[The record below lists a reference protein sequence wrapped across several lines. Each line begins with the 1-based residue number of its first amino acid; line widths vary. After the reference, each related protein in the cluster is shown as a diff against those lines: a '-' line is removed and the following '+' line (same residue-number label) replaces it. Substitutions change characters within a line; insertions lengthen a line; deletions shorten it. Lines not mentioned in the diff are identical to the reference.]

1 MRVTV
6 KRYYGLIATLLPALL
21 LMTAC
26 FRGGHGAV
34 GALEAQ
40 DSVITAAKLLSMQRN
55 KDYTLVTVADPWKG
69 GVLHR
74 YVLESCPIR
83 YVKWDM
89 NRALT
94 DVYSAA
100 LPAERQGE
108 VLHRYVLVPRD
119 SVLPDNLPE
128 GTVVRT
134 PVQRA
139 LVYSSVHTSLLGEL
153 GALDA
158 VRGVVD
164 SQYFID
170 STIVKGVAEGTI
182 ADCGNSMN
190 PTVEKVIDM
199 QPDAILLSPYQD
211 ASYGQIATLDI
222 PIIECADYLEYDPLG
237 RAEWMK
243 FYGELVGRQA
253 EADSLYNVVTN
264 DYNQVREAAAG
275 AKSRPTVVTEMVI
288 SGVWN
293 VPGGQSYM
301 ARIISDAGGDY
312 LWADDENTGSLALD
326 FNQVLAKAQN
336 ADYWFIKW
344 TNINSLKDLQGAYD
358 LNKEMAAF
366 QNKRVYVCDTDKT
379 RFFDRIP
386 FHPDVLLREFAAI
399 MHPGLFLDYKQQ
411 MYHHID

>member
-1 MRVTV
+1 MNGRKMNGKMINDETIIMRL
-6 KRYYGLIATLLPALL
+6 KRNSPFAVLLTLLL

-26 FRGGHGAV
+26 LRGSNATQGGI
-34 GALEAQ
+34 EA
-40 DSVITAAKLLSMQRN
+40 DGNVIARARLLSMQHEAG
-55 KDYTLVTVADPWKG
+55 YTLVTVADPWKG

-74 YVLESCPIR
+74 YVL
-83 YVKWDM
+83 
-89 NRALT
+89 
-94 DVYSAA
+94 
-100 LPAERQGE
+100 
-108 VLHRYVLVPRD
+108 VPKD

-134 PVQRA
+134 PVCRA

-153 GALDA
+153 GAIDA

-164 SQYFID
+164 SQYFND
-170 STIVKGVAEGTI
+170 SIIPAGVKKGII

-190 PTVEKVIDM
+190 PTVEKVIEM

-211 ASYGQIATLDI
+211 ASYGQIAKLDI

-237 RAEWMK
+237 RAEWVK
-243 FYGELVGRQA
+243 FYGELVGKQA
-253 EADSLYNVVTN
+253 EADSLCDSVV
-264 DYNQVREAAAG
+264 DAYNQVKQAAAG
-275 AKSRPTVVTEMVI
+275 ADFHPTVVTEMVI

-301 ARIISDAGGDY
+301 ARILADAGGTY
-312 LWADDENTGSLALD
+312 LWADDKNTGSLALD
-326 FNQVLAKAQN
+326 FNQVLAVAQD

-358 LNKEMAAF
+358 LNKEMSAF
-366 QNKRVYVCDTDKT
+366 KNKQVYVCDTDKT

-386 FHPDVLLREFAAI
+386 FHPEVLLREFAAI
-399 MHPGLFLDYKQQ
+399 MHPELFPDFQNQ

>member
-1 MRVTV
+1 M
-6 KRYYGLIATLLPALL
+6 KRITLIFLLILPLL
-21 LMTAC
+21 LTSC
-26 FRGGHGAV
+26 FKSGRGAGNV
-34 GALEAQ
+34 LETQ
-40 DSVITAAKLLSMQRN
+40 DSVITAAKLLSMQRAAS
-55 KDYTLVTVADPWKG
+55 YTVVTVGDPWKG

-74 YVLESCPIR
+74 YVL
-83 YVKWDM
+83 
-89 NRALT
+89 
-94 DVYSAA
+94 
-100 LPAERQGE
+100 
-108 VLHRYVLVPRD
+108 VPRD
-119 SVLPDNLPE
+119 ATLPEDLPE

-139 LVYSSVHTSLLGEL
+139 LVYSSVHTSLMAEL
-153 GALDA
+153 GALEA

-164 SQYFID
+164 KQYFID
-170 STIVKGVAEGTI
+170 PFITEGVAAGKI

-211 ASYGQIATLDI
+211 ASYGQIASLDI

-243 FYGELVGRQA
+243 FYGELFGKRQ
-253 EADSLYNVVTN
+253 EADSLYHVIVNA
-264 DYNQVREAAAG
+264 YNTMKETAAK

-293 VPGGQSYM
+293 VPGGESYM
-301 ARIISDAGGDY
+301 ARILKDAGGRY
-312 LWADDENTGSLALD
+312 LWADDKNTGSLALD
-326 FNQVLAKAQN
+326 FNQVLAVAQN

-344 TNINSLKDLQGAYD
+344 TNINTLKDLQGAYD

-366 QNKRVYVCDTDKT
+366 KNKHVYVCDTDKT

-399 MHPGLFLDYKQQ
+399 LHPELFPDVKPQ
-411 MYHHID
+411 MYHHLD

>member
-1 MRVTV
+1 M
-6 KRYYGLIATLLPALL
+6 
-21 LMTAC
+21 
-26 FRGGHGAV
+26 
-34 GALEAQ
+34 ESS
-40 DSVITAAKLLSMQRN
+40 DSVISAAKLLSMQRTA
-55 KDYTLVTVADPWKG
+55 DYTLVTVGDPWKG

-74 YVLESCPIR
+74 YVL
-83 YVKWDM
+83 
-89 NRALT
+89 
-94 DVYSAA
+94 
-100 LPAERQGE
+100 
-108 VLHRYVLVPRD
+108 VPRD
-119 SVLPDNLPE
+119 TDLPKDLPE

-139 LVYSSVHTSLLGEL
+139 LVYSSVHTSLLDEL
-153 GALDA
+153 GAIGA

-170 STIVKGVAEGTI
+170 STIVQGVAMGKI

-211 ASYGQIATLDI
+211 ASYGQIAKLDI

-237 RAEWMK
+237 RAEWVK
-243 FYGELVGRQA
+243 FYGELVGKRN
-253 EADSLYNVVTN
+253 EADSLYNAIVTA
-264 DYNQVREAAAG
+264 YNEVKQAAAG
-275 AKSRPTVVTEMVI
+275 AANRPTVVTEMVI

-301 ARIISDAGGDY
+301 ARILHDAGGNY

-326 FNQVLAKAQN
+326 FNQVLAVAQD

-344 TNINSLKDLQGAYD
+344 TNINSLKDLQGAFD

-366 QNKRVYVCDTDKT
+366 KNKHVYVCDTDKT

-399 MHPGLFLDYKQQ
+399 LHPELFPDYQNQ

>member
-1 MRVTV
+1 M
-6 KRYYGLIATLLPALL
+6 KRLLIISAFAVLL
-21 LMTAC
+21 LTGC
-26 FRGGHGAV
+26 FRHGNSAV
-34 GALEAQ
+34 GNLDSQ
-40 DSVITAAKLLSMQRN
+40 DSVITAAKLLSMKRTAG
-55 KDYTLVTVADPWKG
+55 YTLVTVGDPWKG
-69 GVLHR
+69 G
-74 YVLESCPIR
+74 
-83 YVKWDM
+83 
-89 NRALT
+89 
-94 DVYSAA
+94 
-100 LPAERQGE
+100 

-119 SVLPDNLPE
+119 SVLPPDLPD
-128 GTVVRT
+128 GTLVRT
-134 PVQRA
+134 PVSRA
-139 LVYSSVHTSLLGEL
+139 LVYSSVHTSLLDEL
-153 GALDA
+153 GAIGA

-170 STIVKGVAEGTI
+170 STIVNGVAHGTI

-211 ASYGQIATLDI
+211 ASYGQIAKLDI

-237 RAEWMK
+237 RAEWVK
-243 FYGELVGRQA
+243 FYGELVGKRA
-253 EADSLYNVVTN
+253 EADSLYDAVVNAYEDMKQKT
-264 DYNQVREAAAG
+264 AG
-275 AKSRPTVVTEMVI
+275 ASTRPTVVTEMVI

-301 ARIISDAGGDY
+301 ARILHDAGGDY
-312 LWADDENTGSLALD
+312 LWADDKNTGSLALD
-326 FNQVLAKAQN
+326 FNQVLAVAQS

-399 MHPGLFLDYKQQ
+399 MHPGLFPDYKQQ

>member
-1 MRVTV
+1 
-6 KRYYGLIATLLPALL
+6 
-21 LMTAC
+21 
-26 FRGGHGAV
+26 
-34 GALEAQ
+34 
-40 DSVITAAKLLSMQRN
+40 VITAAKLLSMERN
-55 KDYTLVTVADPWKG
+55 ADYTVVTVGDPWKG

-74 YVLESCPIR
+74 YVL
-83 YVKWDM
+83 
-89 NRALT
+89 
-94 DVYSAA
+94 
-100 LPAERQGE
+100 
-108 VLHRYVLVPRD
+108 VPRD
-119 SVLPDNLPE
+119 AEMPKDLPE

-139 LVYSSVHTSLLGEL
+139 LVYSSVHTSLLDE
-153 GALDA
+153 LDA
-158 VRGVVD
+158 MNTVRGVVD

-170 STIVKGVAEGTI
+170 SVIVNGVSKGTI

-211 ASYGQIATLDI
+211 ASYGQIASLDI

-237 RAEWMK
+237 RAEWVK
-243 FYGELVGRQA
+243 FYGELVGKRE
-253 EADSLYNVVTN
+253 EADSLYNAIVSA
-264 DYNQVREAAAG
+264 YNEVKQAAAG
-275 AKSRPTVVTEMVI
+275 ADTYPTVVTEMVI

-301 ARIISDAGGDY
+301 ARILNDAGGNY
-312 LWADDENTGSLALD
+312 LWADDKNTGSLALD
-326 FNQVLAKAQN
+326 FNQVLAVAHD

-386 FHPDVLLREFAAI
+386 FHPEVLLREFAAI
-399 MHPGLFLDYKQQ
+399 LHPELFPGYEPQ
-411 MYHHID
+411 MYHHIN

>member
-1 MRVTV
+1 MVLTD
-6 KRYYGLIATLLPALL
+6 KRYRLTLFLLPLL
-21 LMTAC
+21 LLTSC
-26 FRGGHGAV
+26 FRSGKTTVAGMDADGK
-34 GALEAQ
+34 
-40 DSVITAAKLLSMQRN
+40 VITHARLLTMQREP
-55 KDYTLVTVADPWKG
+55 DYTLVTVGNPWKG

-74 YVLESCPIR
+74 YVL
-83 YVKWDM
+83 V
-89 NRALT
+89 
-94 DVYSAA
+94 
-100 LPAERQGE
+100 
-108 VLHRYVLVPRD
+108 HRD
-119 SVLPDNLPE
+119 SVMPDNLPE

-134 PVQRA
+134 PVTNA
-139 LVYSSVHTSLLGEL
+139 LVYSSVHTSLLREL
-153 GALDA
+153 NALNA

-170 STIVKGVAEGTI
+170 QDILDGVKSGQI

-190 PTVEKVIDM
+190 PTVERVINM
-199 QPDAILLSPYQD
+199 QPDAIMLSPYQD
-211 ASYGQIATLDI
+211 ASYGQIASLDI

-243 FYGELVGRQA
+243 FYGELVGKQR

-264 DYNQVREAAAG
+264 AYNELKQKATEA
-275 AKSRPTVVTEMVI
+275 KTRPTVVTEMVI
-288 SGVWN
+288 NGVWN

-301 ARIISDAGGDY
+301 ARIINDAGGQY

-326 FNQVLAKAQN
+326 FNQVLAVAQN

-344 TNINSLKDLQGAYD
+344 TDITSLKDLQGAFD

-386 FHPDVLLREFAAI
+386 FHPELLLREFAAI
-399 MHPGLFLDYKQQ
+399 LHPELFPDFTPQ